1 MVVTTVP
8 LQKITYH
15 RSSGLIT
22 TLLTTLKVVHNV
34 TDKNT
39 NTNHP
44 IDNSD
49 PIHSGRTTLLG
60 TSIAVLSGIFLLL
73 FLVYFFV
80 FVCQKWYKKKMCSR
94 NCQHEQIEYLNTKQ
108 ILNTYG
114 NKALLFGYFCI

>member
-1 MVVTTVP
+1 MHKINLYLQNIMLKFVVTTVSQ
-8 LQKITYH
+8 QKTTYH

-44 IDNSD
+44 INNSD
-49 PIHSGRTTLLG
+49 PIHPGKTTLLG

-73 FLVYFFV
+73 LVIYIFV
-80 FVCQKWYKKKMCSR
+80 FVCQKLYKKKNVFQDLS
-94 NCQHEQIEYLNTKQ
+94 
-108 ILNTYG
+108 
-114 NKALLFGYFCI
+114 A